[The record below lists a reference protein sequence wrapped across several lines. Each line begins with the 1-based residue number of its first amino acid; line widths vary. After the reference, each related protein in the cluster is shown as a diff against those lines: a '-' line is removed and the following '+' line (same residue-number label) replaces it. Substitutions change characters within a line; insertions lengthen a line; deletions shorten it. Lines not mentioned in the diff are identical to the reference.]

1 LGKKKVPKDQTVAK
15 KKAEEEKAE
24 MIKNAEIILIEC
36 CIS

>member
-24 MIKNAEIILIEC
+24 MIKNAEDNFNRMLD
-36 CIS
+36 